1 MTPVEL
7 VLSRLENVRRSGPG
21 WRADSPCGKRS
32 RGALSIAE
40 SDSGGVLIHDFSG
53 YSVREVVE
61 AIGLSLSDLF
71 PTRAKPQTAAELREN
86 REKLALAGAR
96 AAATI
101 LALEALVLRDAARS
115 IRNGE
120 PFSDEDLA
128 RIDEAAEKIDAA
140 RIALSRHVR
149 IANSGEVR
157 Q

>member
-32 RGALSIAE
+32 RGAVSIAE

-86 REKLALAGAR
+86 REKLALVGAR
-96 AAATI
+96 AAAEV
-101 LALEALVLRDAARS
+101 LMVEAGVVAALVADVLDGVPLGDADRAR
-115 IRNGE
+115 
-120 PFSDEDLA
+120 A
-128 RIDEAAEKIDAA
+128 VEAAERCTSLRLVLAP
-140 RIALSRHVR
+140 
-149 IANSGEVR
+149 EVR
-157 Q
+157 HALRG